1 MEIKGRVV
9 LITGA
14 GRGIGRALAHAFA
27 AAGAKVALLGK
38 TKKNLLEVQRE
49 LKDSGAPTVVLAADV
64 SDEGVVSRAVAATEQ
79 QLGPVDVLVNNAGIF
94 ALAPVEKMD
103 ALVFDRMLAVNLR
116 GHIVNISSTAG
127 RRGFA
132 GGGAYCA
139 SKFGLAGLTEAMRYE
154 ARASNVRVTCVY
166 PSTVNTD
173 FVKKAGMDLAPERAI
188 QPEDV
193 ANAVVSLVAMDV
205 PPTTTALENLQT
217 NPWRLWTRRR
227 GRTRPRRLPTRR
239 ARPGPA
245 PATVSYTHLRAHE
258 TRHDLVCRLL
268 LEK

>member
-64 SDEGVVSRAVAATEQ
+64 SDEGVVARAVAATEQ

-103 ALVFDRMLAVNLR
+103 ALVFDRMLAVNLRGPFLMSRAVLPGMKSRKR

-173 FVKKAGMDLAPERAI
+173 LVKKSGMDPASERAI

-193 ANAVVSLVAMDV
+193 ANAVVSLVAMDDRAM
-205 PPTTTALENLQT
+205 TTVLEIWQT
-217 NPWRLWTRRR
+217 NP
-227 GRTRPRRLPTRR
+227 
-239 ARPGPA
+239 
-245 PATVSYTHLRAHE
+245 
-258 TRHDLVCRLL
+258 
-268 LEK
+268 

>member
-116 GHIVNISSTAG
+116 GPFLMSRAVLPGMKSRKRGHIVNISSTAG

-173 FVKKAGMDLAPERAI
+173 LVKKSGMDPASERAI

-193 ANAVVSLVAMDV
+193 ANAVVSLVAMDDRAM
-205 PPTTTALENLQT
+205 TTALEIWQT
-217 NPWRLWTRRR
+217 NP
-227 GRTRPRRLPTRR
+227 
-239 ARPGPA
+239 
-245 PATVSYTHLRAHE
+245 
-258 TRHDLVCRLL
+258 
-268 LEK
+268 

>member
-1 MEIKGRVV
+1 MELKGRVV

-94 ALAPVEKMD
+94 AMAPVEKMD
-103 ALVFDRMLAVNLR
+103 TLVFDRLLAVNLRGPFLMSRAVLPGMKSRKR

-173 FVKKAGMDLAPERAI
+173 LVKKSGMDPASERAI

-193 ANAVVSLVAMDV
+193 ANAVVSLVAMDDRAM
-205 PPTTTALENLQT
+205 TTDLEIWQT
-217 NPWRLWTRRR
+217 NP
-227 GRTRPRRLPTRR
+227 
-239 ARPGPA
+239 
-245 PATVSYTHLRAHE
+245 
-258 TRHDLVCRLL
+258 
-268 LEK
+268 

>member
-1 MEIKGRVV
+1 MELKGRVV

-38 TKKNLLEVQRE
+38 TKKNLLEVQKE
-49 LKDSGAPTVVLAADV
+49 LKDSGVPTVVLAADV
-64 SDEGVVSRAVAATEQ
+64 SDEGAVSRAVAAAEQ

-94 ALAPVEKMD
+94 ALAPVEKLD
-103 ALVFDRMLAVNLR
+103 TLVFDRMLAVNLRGPFLMSRAVLPGMKSRKR

-154 ARASNVRVTCVY
+154 AR
-166 PSTVNTD
+166 D
-173 FVKKAGMDLAPERAI
+173 FERARDLRLPVHGGDRPREEVGHGL
-188 QPEDV
+188 QVRARDPARGRRERGRRR
-193 ANAVVSLVAMDV
+193 SWRW
-205 PPTTTALENLQT
+205 TTA
-217 NPWRLWTRRR
+217 R
-227 GRTRPRRLPTRR
+227 
-239 ARPGPA
+239 
-245 PATVSYTHLRAHE
+245 
-258 TRHDLVCRLL
+258 
-268 LEK
+268 

>member
-1 MEIKGRVV
+1 MELKGRVV

-49 LKDSGAPTVVLAADV
+49 LKDSGAPTAVLAADV
-64 SDEGVVSRAVAATEQ
+64 SDEGVVSRAVAAAEQ

-94 ALAPVEKMD
+94 AMAPVEKMD
-103 ALVFDRMLAVNLR
+103 ALVFDRMLAVNLRGPFLMSRAVLPGMKSRKR

-166 PSTVNTD
+166 PSTVNTEL
-173 FVKKAGMDLAPERAI
+173 VKKSGMDFKAERAI

-193 ANAVVSLVAMDV
+193 ANAVVSLVAMDDRAM
-205 PPTTTALENLQT
+205 TTDLEIWQT
-217 NPWRLWTRRR
+217 NP
-227 GRTRPRRLPTRR
+227 
-239 ARPGPA
+239 
-245 PATVSYTHLRAHE
+245 
-258 TRHDLVCRLL
+258 
-268 LEK
+268 

>member
-64 SDEGVVSRAVAATEQ
+64 SDEGVVARAVAAAEQ

-103 ALVFDRMLAVNLR
+103 ALVFDRMLAVNLRGPFLMSRAVLPGMKSRKR

-173 FVKKAGMDLAPERAI
+173 FVKKAGMDLASERAI

-193 ANAVVSLVAMDV
+193 ANAVVSLVAMDDRAM
-205 PPTTTALENLQT
+205 TTDLEIWQT
-217 NPWRLWTRRR
+217 NP
-227 GRTRPRRLPTRR
+227 
-239 ARPGPA
+239 
-245 PATVSYTHLRAHE
+245 
-258 TRHDLVCRLL
+258 
-268 LEK
+268 

>member
-49 LKDSGAPTVVLAADV
+49 LKDSGAPTIVLAADV

-116 GHIVNISSTAG
+116 GPFLMSRAVLPGMKSRKRGHIVNISSTAG

-173 FVKKAGMDLAPERAI
+173 LVKKSGMDPASERAI

-193 ANAVVSLVAMDV
+193 ANAVVSLVAMDDRAM
-205 PPTTTALENLQT
+205 TTALEIWQT
-217 NPWRLWTRRR
+217 NP
-227 GRTRPRRLPTRR
+227 
-239 ARPGPA
+239 
-245 PATVSYTHLRAHE
+245 
-258 TRHDLVCRLL
+258 
-268 LEK
+268 

>member
-14 GRGIGRALAHAFA
+14 WRGIGRALAHAFA
-27 AAGAKVALLGK
+27 AAGSKVALLGK

-49 LKDSGAPTVVLAADV
+49 LKDSGAPTVVLAEDV
-64 SDEGVVSRAVAATEQ
+64 SDEGVVSRAVAAAEQ

-103 ALVFDRMLAVNLR
+103 ALVFDRMLAVNLRGPFLMSRAVLPGMKSRKR

-154 ARASNVRVTCVY
+154 ARASNVRGTCVY

-173 FVKKAGMDLAPERAI
+173 LVKKSGMDPASERAI

-193 ANAVVSLVAMDV
+193 ANAVVSLVAMDDRAM
-205 PPTTTALENLQT
+205 TTVLEIWQT
-217 NPWRLWTRRR
+217 NP
-227 GRTRPRRLPTRR
+227 
-239 ARPGPA
+239 
-245 PATVSYTHLRAHE
+245 
-258 TRHDLVCRLL
+258 
-268 LEK
+268 

>member
-1 MEIKGRVV
+1 MELKGRVV

-38 TKKNLLEVQRE
+38 TKKNLLEVQKE
-49 LKDSGAPTVVLAADV
+49 LKDSGAATVVLAADV
-64 SDEGVVSRAVAATEQ
+64 SDEGAVSRAVAAAEQ

-103 ALVFDRMLAVNLR
+103 TVAFDRMLAVNLRGPFLMSRAVLPGMKSRER

-173 FVKKAGMDLAPERAI
+173 LVKKSGMDLAPERAI

-193 ANAVVSLVAMDV
+193 ANAIVALVAMDDRAM
-205 PPTTTALENLQT
+205 TTALEIWQT
-217 NPWRLWTRRR
+217 NP
-227 GRTRPRRLPTRR
+227 
-239 ARPGPA
+239 
-245 PATVSYTHLRAHE
+245 
-258 TRHDLVCRLL
+258 
-268 LEK
+268 